1 MATTPDNRPWAPHPI
16 PSWLIKEFTRRQK
29 DIGINYPQ
37 SITWG
42 DSGTWQDYKGPMT
55 AWTRVFSNGTGK
67 VNYNSRS
74 ARRDGFALYGGQ
86 GFEDAFG
93 FYKNSIGN
101 ISNQTILGYDS
112 KGSPHT
118 LDLTTDGNLVSFP
131 NKLIDD
137 KRTTQKY
144 LPAPGIIS
152 IDSVIQ
158 KERIRKVTINWKCY
172 GFAQLEYMTPFS
184 YAEN

>member
-93 FYKNSIGN
+93 FYKNSMG
-101 ISNQTILGYDS
+101 
-112 KGSPHT
+112 
-118 LDLTTDGNLVSFP
+118 
-131 NKLIDD
+131 
-137 KRTTQKY
+137 
-144 LPAPGIIS
+144 
-152 IDSVIQ
+152 
-158 KERIRKVTINWKCY
+158 
-172 GFAQLEYMTPFS
+172 
-184 YAEN
+184 